1 MTKRHSPLFA
11 QHQPGGV
18 FNVINMEYFPADLF
32 FVDSTNAS
40 ASDSAGFGANPDA
53 PFATLDYA
61 VGQCTDSVGDYIIV
75 MPGHTETISAAG
87 GLALDVIG
95 ITILGIGNGL
105 LMPTITLDTDIAT
118 DVDVDAVN
126 ITVKHIKFVAGLADM
141 TAVMDINACH
151 TSFIDCRFEGD
162 GAGLN
167 ALIWFQDANNVDE
180 LTIKDCR
187 FYDPDASN
195 THAINLSGD
204 GYGHVISG
212 NWLYG
217 DWGTMAIGGAGVVIR
232 PTIENNYIW
241 NIAAVN
247 DTCINTA
254 ADGGWIVGNMVTTPQ
269 LQGNAITGAAIG
281 KFNNYQSVDGED
293 LSGILEPAAT

>member
-18 FNVINMEYFPADLF
+18 FNVVSLEYFPADVF
-32 FVDSTNAS
+32 FVDSTNAA
-40 ASDSAGFGANPDA
+40 ASDTAGFGANPDA

-75 MPGHTETISAAG
+75 MPGHTETLATAG
-87 GLALDVIG
+87 ALDLDVIG
-95 ITILGIGNGL
+95 ITVLGIGNGTL
-105 LMPTITLDTDIAT
+105 IPTFTLTDAAA

-126 ITVKHIKFVAGLADM
+126 ITVRHIKFAAGAADIVAAID
-141 TAVMDINACH
+141 VNACH
-151 TSFIDCRFEGD
+151 ASFIDCRFEGD

-167 ALIWFQDANNVDE
+167 ALIWFQDANNVDC
-180 LTIKDCR
+180 LTIKDCW

-212 NWLYG
+212 NRLYG
-217 DWGTMAIGGAGVVIR
+217 DWGTMAIGGAGVVLW

-254 ADGGWIVGNMVTTPQ
+254 ADGGWIVGNMVSSPQ
-269 LQGNAITGAAIG
+269 AQTNAITAANIA
-281 KFNNYQSVDGED
+281 KFNNYQAVDTED
-293 LSGILEPAAT
+293 LSGLLEPIST